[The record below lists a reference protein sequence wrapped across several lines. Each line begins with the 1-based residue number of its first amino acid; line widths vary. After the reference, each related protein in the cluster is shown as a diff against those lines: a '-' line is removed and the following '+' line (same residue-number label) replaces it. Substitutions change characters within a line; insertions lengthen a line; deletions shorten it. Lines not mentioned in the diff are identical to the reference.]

1 MVLQLPLDLR
11 QLELLRLQHCLL
23 HITPPREEQPSQL
36 IQSLRQQP
44 DRLDGHPLRTPRP
57 RGDERFEPVRNQFAV
72 SGPYFAGDAQLW
84 DCPDLPHTVRL
95 RQLKALSNYETDDEE
110 SNDSVNEELY
120 THVHP
125 ADTSMTGK
133 AASKEISHKDLNQED
148 RKKFDVSMQKEWD
161 SWKSLELLN
170 FSPQNKS
177 NNSLM
182 TPRSSELGGCIPT
195 RTANLV

>member
-1 MVLQLPLDLR
+1 MVLQLPLYLR

-44 DRLDGHPLRTPRP
+44 DRLDGHPLRTP
-57 RGDERFEPVRNQFAV
+57 ERFEPVRNQFAPV

-120 THVHP
+120 THTCSPCRHHDRQSSFLRDLTQRP
-125 ADTSMTGK
+125 ESGRQ
-133 AASKEISHKDLNQED
+133 KEI
-148 RKKFDVSMQKEWD
+148 
-161 SWKSLELLN
+161 
-170 FSPQNKS
+170 
-177 NNSLM
+177 
-182 TPRSSELGGCIPT
+182 
-195 RTANLV
+195 